1 MIVDSATLAKCIY
14 NNGCTAEQE
23 LTLPAYIQS
32 GHTLSI
38 SSDSDC
44 SKLNDVN
51 KKWIVVEIGDSLC
64 NNMTTIELS
73 GWSRLE
79 QIIIGS
85 GSFTAITSISMGKK

>member
-1 MIVDSATLAKCIY
+1 MIVDSVRLAACVF

-23 LTLPAYIQS
+23 LTLPVYIQS
-32 GHTLSI
+32 GHTLII

-51 KKWIVVEIGDSLC
+51 KKWTVIEIGDSLC

-85 GSFTAITSISMGKK
+85 GSFTAIASISMGKK

>member
-44 SKLNDVN
+44 SKLNDAN
-51 KKWIVVEIGDSLC
+51 KKWTVIEIGDSLC

-85 GSFTAITSISMGKK
+85 GSFTAITSISMGKE

>member
-1 MIVDSATLAKCIY
+1 MIVDSVRLAVCVF

>member
-1 MIVDSATLAKCIY
+1 MIVDSVRLAACVF
-14 NNGCTAEQE
+14 NNGCTVEQE

-32 GHTLSI
+32 GNTLII

-44 SKLNDVN
+44 SKLNDGN

-64 NNMTTIELS
+64 NSITSIELS
-73 GWSRLE
+73 GWSKLE

-85 GSFTAITSISMGKK
+85 GSFTAITSINMGKE